1 MSIFEM
7 TIEDFKNLK
16 WRESWCSDVPEFKS
30 LVILPTGEMHDSG
43 YMMMDFIAVDA
54 NNEPIMR
61 ISGCSDVLHINGIG
75 GWGNWRSGM
84 SFPKYIE
91 PTEWSLDCLPCGLLR
106 LFTRKFMTCGTAV
119 SDFEVYTEVKRL

>member
-7 TIEDFKNLK
+7 SINDFKNVK
-16 WRESWCSDVPEFKS
+16 RRESWCSPVPEFYS
-30 LVILPTGEMHDSG
+30 LVILPMGELHDSG

-75 GWGNWRSGM
+75 GYGKWGNGIP
-84 SFPKYIE
+84 FPSYIE
-91 PTEWSLDCLPCGLLR
+91 PIDWNLDCLPCKG
-106 LFTRKFMTCGTAV
+106 KFMTCGDIV
-119 SDFEVYTEVKRL
+119 SDFEVFTEVKRI